1 MSLARRLGGSG
12 DLSAGADRGGAG
24 QARAAK
30 RGAGDGRDGDQGRT
44 DGTGEDAPS
53 VLLAGVRRRQRDG
66 VPVRADV
73 RTQTCQGVPRRV
85 NTPALDEIDYAET
98 NTNLVRVNSWNP
110 EATGSDPSRWRW
122 RVTHGFG
129 DCSAG
134 CIFRDVIEVDVTDK
148 GEVALVSASCAS
160 GLPDHLREQQ
170 QLAPLC
176 KAYKRR

>member
-1 MSLARRLGGSG
+1 MSTIPRPIFKHLIGIGAVLAAALLLGFP
-12 DLSAGADRGGAG
+12 A
-24 QARAAK
+24 
-30 RGAGDGRDGDQGRT
+30 
-44 DGTGEDAPS
+44 
-53 VLLAGVRRRQRDG
+53 
-66 VPVRADV
+66 
-73 RTQTCQGVPRRV
+73 
-85 NTPALDEIDYAET
+85 PALDEIDYAET